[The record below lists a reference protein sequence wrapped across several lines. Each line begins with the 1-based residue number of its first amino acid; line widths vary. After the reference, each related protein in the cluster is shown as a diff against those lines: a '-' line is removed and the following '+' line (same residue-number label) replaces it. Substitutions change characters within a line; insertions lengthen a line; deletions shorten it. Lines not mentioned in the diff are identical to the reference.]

1 MPKYDMRDK
10 IRRMSIIVY
19 MLQKREYN
27 IIQIQEKM
35 NYIMDRNWSKS
46 IVEKDLAQLRM
57 DFDCPIERVGMKLKI
72 NEPYSFVNQIQQW
85 VEFYV

>member
-1 MPKYDMRDK
+1 MRDK

-27 IIQIQEKM
+27 IYQLRDKIS
-35 NYIMDRNWSKS
+35 YIMDKEWSKS
-46 IVEKDLAQLRM
+46 IIEKDIAMLRNE
-57 DFDCPIERVGMKLKI
+57 FDCPIERVGMKLRI
-72 NEPYSFVNQIQQW
+72 IEQYSFVNQIQGW

>member
-35 NYIMDRNWSKS
+35 NYIMDRTWSKS
-46 IVEKDLAQLRM
+46 IVEKDLAQLRD
-57 DFDCPIERVGMKLKI
+57 DFNCPIERIGHKLKI
-72 NEPYSFVNQIQQW
+72 NKPYSFVNQIQQW